1 MESVSSKRVLLGALA
16 GGIVWI
22 VWSSIVNA
30 VILAGRYH
38 AMMQRPG
45 GLLKE
50 PRYPFFVPV
59 YFLALLL
66 AAYVLAWLY
75 AGVRRSYGAGPRTA
89 LAVGILVGFVAA
101 FPLNFSTAA
110 WAPIPR
116 IFPLWWM
123 IELWVGAILATLV
136 AAWLYQD

>member
-1 MESVSSKRVLLGALA
+1 VEQVNSKRVLLGALA

-22 VWSSIVNA
+22 VWSGIVNA
-30 VILAGRYH
+30 VILAGRYE
-38 AMMQRPG
+38 AMMRQPG

-50 PRYPFFVPV
+50 PRYPFFLPV

-66 AAYVLAWLY
+66 AAYVIAWLY
-75 AGVRRSYGAGPRTA
+75 AGIRRTYGPGPKTA
-89 LAVGILVGFVAA
+89 LALGILVGFAVA

-123 IELWVGAILATLV
+123 IELWLGAILASLV
-136 AAWLYQD
+136 AGWLYRD